1 MLRNLGQIK
10 KSPNPRH
17 QEFGDSIPK
26 GGGWGSNP
34 RHSEPQSDA
43 LYGIEKLRFPMQPT
57 ELHHLTNI
65 YKPVNELS

>member
-1 MLRNLGQIK
+1 MQIK

-17 QEFGDSIPK
+17 QEFGDSNPK

-43 LYGIEKLRFPMQPT
+43 LFGIEKLRFPMQPT
-57 ELHHLTNI
+57 ELHHLTC
-65 YKPVNELS
+65 YCQHFNELSFSND